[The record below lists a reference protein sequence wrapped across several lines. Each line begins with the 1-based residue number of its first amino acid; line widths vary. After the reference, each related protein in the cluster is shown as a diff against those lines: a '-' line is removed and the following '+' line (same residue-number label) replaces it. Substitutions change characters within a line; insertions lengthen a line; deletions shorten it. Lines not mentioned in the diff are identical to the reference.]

1 MVKVDS
7 MPDVLGGEAT
17 TISQEGKFDE
27 MLQSVTNY
35 SNDMNSKS
43 ITTTTNNKNELASP
57 REQ

>member
-1 MVKVDS
+1 